1 MKKTFDF
8 SLADE
13 DDVGDLD
20 GALDSQLEKK
30 ISLGGTNSAQKKKV
44 SIIETV
50 TEEGQP
56 VPKPEVKQLT
66 SAQIASQQIR
76 DHNAMELKV
85 GPMAAGESEDCEVY
99 GGEHPDV
106 DID

>member
-30 ISLGGTNSAQKKKV
+30 ISLGGATNSASKKKQV

-50 TEEGQP
+50 NEEP
-56 VPKPEVKQLT
+56 
-66 SAQIASQQIR
+66 
-76 DHNAMELKV
+76 
-85 GPMAAGESEDCEVY
+85 
-99 GGEHPDV
+99 
-106 DID
+106 